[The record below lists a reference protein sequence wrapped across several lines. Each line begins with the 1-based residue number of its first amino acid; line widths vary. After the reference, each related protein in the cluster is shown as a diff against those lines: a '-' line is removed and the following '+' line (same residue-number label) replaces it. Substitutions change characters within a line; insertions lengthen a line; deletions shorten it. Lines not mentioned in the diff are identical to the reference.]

1 MKALICLLFHNKS
14 NKSRRMWSAIVPST
28 EKNCAHV
35 TFVSLWHCKVC
46 GREWTEINLRGDDI
60 PVSTEEERLY

>member
-1 MKALICLLFHNKS
+1 
-14 NKSRRMWSAIVPST
+14 MWSAIVPST

-46 GREWTEINLRGDDI
+46 GREWTEINIRGDDI